1 MLARGGVLPSS
12 VHDVGGD
19 VEADQVVEVP
29 QNQVKGVQL
38 VRYPG
43 IHKSDIEERSQD
55 YSSQSSEQ
63 PESCLVME
71 CFRWV

>member
-1 MLARGGVLPSS
+1 MCRGGVLPPSA
-12 VHDVGGD
+12 HEVGGD
-19 VEADQVVEVP
+19 VEADQVVEIP
-29 QNQVKGVQL
+29 QDQVKGAQL

-63 PESCLVME
+63 PESCLVVE
-71 CFRWV
+71 RFRWV